1 MKVFR
6 VIIERD
12 GKTRKVDGVKTTE
25 IDRAEYRFAAE
36 TMEEVWEEI
45 LWIRDD
51 VEKTLIAIVEE
62 APAITILTPNAQVT
76 GDSPVFMAKRPVD

>member
-62 APAITILTPNAQVT
+62 APAITILTPNVPSDRLAEDKQEE
-76 GDSPVFMAKRPVD
+76 KK